1 MVLFYTKF
9 DVMVKFVF
17 DEIEYVEIIEQLKD
31 LELKI
36 IIQQL
41 YQLQSIIF
49 NQIKIK
55 GKIIFIPV
63 ENLSKEDQMI
73 N

>member
-1 MVLFYTKF
+1 MILFYTKLH
-9 DVMVKFVF
+9 VMVKFVF

-31 LELKI
+31 LELKL

-41 YQLQSIIF
+41 HQLQSIIF

-63 ENLSKEDQMI
+63 ENL
-73 N
+73 